1 MPSVLC
7 KPLFITRTC
16 SNLEIC
22 AEQNQQL
29 CFCCTEISVCAV
41 CTRVCSKCFITAPGP
56 AVLTDRCDLT
66 FDTCPSAQCSHPP
79 CRAPGTTPLFCFH
92 GSQLSGSFG
101 IQFFFCPTHPYRVS
115 PVTFGAC
122 RCVQGSTPA
131 SVQQILFSICLF
143 RSCYLGFCLLW
154 VSSDRGS
161 VRTCKRAVITGRT
174 CKHAMISDRQ
184 SCDMPAV
191 AALYTLANNG
201 VPGAWRLQ

>member
-1 MPSVLC
+1 MFSVCKDLICNILWRSFMKWENRLDYLKIAARLYVWMPSVLC

-29 CFCCTEISVCAV
+29 CFCCTEVSVCTV

-101 IQFFFCPTHPYRVS
+101 IQVFFLSNTPIQSESCDVWGLSGRAGLNPCF
-115 PVTFGAC
+115 
-122 RCVQGSTPA
+122 GSTD
-131 SVQQILFSICLF
+131 SLFHLSFQKLLPGVLF
-143 RSCYLGFCLLW
+143 ALGFLW
-154 VSSDRGS
+154 
-161 VRTCKRAVITGRT
+161 
-174 CKHAMISDRQ
+174 
-184 SCDMPAV
+184 
-191 AALYTLANNG
+191 
-201 VPGAWRLQ
+201 